1 MNFSYH
7 KKRNNTFQTDHDETR
22 KLDNLIWK
30 PHCIFSLQF
39 IHFSFIFF
47 IGNSINFFD
56 TTMADDDWI
65 DDDVTPS
72 VTTFWTPPASSQS
85 NSGGRR
91 PPRPNNPSD
100 KRLKF
105 QVIKISLTI
114 ISLNNLDKIKS
125 ENI

>member
-1 MNFSYH
+1 
-7 KKRNNTFQTDHDETR
+7 
-22 KLDNLIWK
+22 
-30 PHCIFSLQF
+30 
-39 IHFSFIFF
+39 
-47 IGNSINFFD
+47 
-56 TTMADDDWI
+56 MADDDWI

-105 QVIKISLTI
+105 QVIKILLTI